1 MQHLKL
7 EGQEERNEKR
17 WSLQALQVYNSIDF
31 CPIIYYNDSST

>member
-17 WSLQALQVYNSIDF
+17 WSLQASDGLF
-31 CPIIYYNDSST
+31 NDMW